1 MNINIKRVT
10 LAKELED
17 PFYLKDPKLL
27 ELYKKCLPPRE
38 AYYYFPKGDEIII
51 HNVNKPNK
59 SLRRIFYNVP
69 YTDLEKKW
77 INDFKTIINNH
88 PETQLPDYFGD
99 YMHLIFIYSTNCKLE
114 ESYKRLVDYL
124 KFCKETY
131 PILIS
136 PNSKL
141 IEILN
146 KGFVYVYG
154 RDNRFR
160 PIIICQCKVFQKFYK
175 NYQCE
180 EILQASYFLCQF
192 IVNNMLIPGQF
203 ESWIMIIN
211 LTGCS
216 IVSLPEPIKKMI
228 PALSNYF
235 LSRLYKNYIIGLN
248 FISRIIYKIACAFL
262 DDVTVSKINVL
273 DNKNDPKLFE
283 IIRRDNIEQQFGGIA
298 PNLPVEPENGFFPP
312 RMPSEKFMKDEENPN
327 DILITEDQYIDKYK
341 NGEIPEGCISP
352 YLYDQLKEEE
362 NKNYDEIHKPE
373 ILEYNMENSPIV
385 FNKSESKNNIIRSS
399 ILMEDVQNKEN
410 LEKQRILMNRKEKI
424 NRVKHFMNNDW
435 DFDDELTFSQYHNI
449 NSSTLKEGNIIGDIN
464 KFGKKKKN
472 FFSNLSSF
480 NN

>member
-1 MNINIKRVT
+1 MNINIKKVT

-17 PFYLKDPKLL
+17 PFYLKDSKLE

-51 HNVNKPNK
+51 HNAKKPNK

-77 INDFKTIINNH
+77 ISDFKSIINNH
-88 PETQLPDYFGD
+88 PETQIPDYFGD

-124 KFCKETY
+124 KFCKETF
-131 PILIS
+131 PILIT

-160 PIIICQCKVFQKFYK
+160 PIVICQCKVFQKFYK

-192 IVNNMLIPGQF
+192 LVNNMLIPGQF

-216 IVSLPEPIKKMI
+216 IVSLPEPIRKMI

-262 DDVTVSKINVL
+262 DDVTVNKINVL
-273 DNKNDPKLFE
+273 DKKNDPKLFE
-283 IIRRDNIEQQFGGIA
+283 IIRRDNIEQQFGGTA
-298 PNLPVEPENGFFPP
+298 PNLPVDSENGFFPP
-312 RMPSEKFMKDEENPN
+312 RMPSEKFIKDEENSN
-327 DILITEDQYIDKYK
+327 DILITEEQYINKYK

-362 NKNYDEIHKPE
+362 NKKEEINEPE
-373 ILEYNMENSPIV
+373 ILEQKVENSPIV
-385 FNKSESKNNIIRSS
+385 INKNEPKEDIIRSN
-399 ILMEDVQNKEN
+399 IPLKNNQNKES
-410 LEKQRILMNRKEKI
+410 LEKQKMLMDRMTKI
-424 NRVKHFMNNDW
+424 NRIRHFMSNNW
-435 DFDDELTFSQYHNI
+435 DFDDEFTFPQYPNI

-464 KFGKKKKN
+464 KFGIRKKH
-472 FFSNLSSF
+472 FFSKISSF

>member
-1 MNINIKRVT
+1 MNINIKKVT

-27 ELYKKCLPPRE
+27 ELYKKCLPPRD

-51 HNVNKPNK
+51 HNVKKPNK

-77 INDFKTIINNH
+77 ISDFKSIINNH
-88 PETQLPDYFGD
+88 PETQIPDYFGD

-124 KFCKETY
+124 KFCKETF
-131 PILIS
+131 PILIT

-180 EILQASYFLCQF
+180 EILQACFFLSQF

-203 ESWIMIIN
+203 ESWIFIIN

-216 IVSLPEPIKKMI
+216 IISLPEPIKKLI
-228 PALSNYF
+228 PDLSNYF

-273 DNKNDPKLFE
+273 DKKKDPKLFE
-283 IIRRDNIEQQFGGIA
+283 IIRRDNIEQQFGGTA
-298 PNLPVEPENGFFPP
+298 PNLPVDPENGFFPP

-327 DILITEDQYIDKYK
+327 DILITEEQYINKYK

-362 NKNYDEIHKPE
+362 NKKEEINEPE
-373 ILEYNMENSPIV
+373 ILEQKVENPPIV
-385 FNKSESKNNIIRSS
+385 TNKSEIKKDIIKSS
-399 ILMEDVQNKEN
+399 ILMENIQNKQI
-410 LEKQRILMNRKEKI
+410 LEKQKILMDKKMKI
-424 NRVKHFMNNDW
+424 NRIKHFMSNNW
-435 DFDDELTFSQYHNI
+435 DFDDEFTFPQYHKI
-449 NSSTLKEGNIIGDIN
+449 NGSILKERNIIEDIN
-464 KFGKKKKN
+464 KFGIKKKN
-472 FFSNLSSF
+472 FCLNLSSF